1 MRLVPVVNK
10 QVVAATTIYLRT
22 PHRSHEGRVTQEQT
36 AIAFVFTPTGG
47 SVLDSI
53 R

>member
-1 MRLVPVVNK
+1 MRWDPVVNK
-10 QVVAATTIYLRT
+10 QVVAGATIYPRT
-22 PHRSHEGRVTQEQT
+22 LIGRMSCRVTQEQT